1 MPDEESPFLLDD
13 DAAQTSIGTVLSHR
27 QQGVEKVVA
36 YASQKLSKCEICY
49 CATRKELLAVVYFV
63 KYFKHYL
70 QGRRFTLRTDHAALQ
85 WLQKIPEPVG
95 QQARWIGF
103 LEEFEYDIV
112 HRQGK
117 LHANADALSR
127 RPCRAGVATSA
138 SVVEQAK
145 DTMVALSD
153 ENL

>member
-1 MPDEESPFLLDD
+1 V
-13 DAAQTSIGTVLSHR
+13 T
-27 QQGVEKVVA
+27 
-36 YASQKLSKCEICY
+36 
-49 CATRKELLAVVYFV
+49 
-63 KYFKHYL
+63 
-70 QGRRFTLRTDHAALQ
+70 TDHAALQ
-85 WLQKIPEPVG
+85 SLRKIPEPVG

-112 HRQGK
+112 HRQGQ

-127 RPCRAGVATSA
+127 RACRTGCCVATSA

-153 ENL
+153 VSVSNAVLLSAEIRGSDVTDIRCG